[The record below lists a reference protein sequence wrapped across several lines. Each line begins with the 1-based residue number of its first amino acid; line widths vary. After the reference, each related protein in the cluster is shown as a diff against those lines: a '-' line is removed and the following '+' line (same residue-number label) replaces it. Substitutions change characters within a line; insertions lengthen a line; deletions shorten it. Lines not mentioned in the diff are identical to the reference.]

1 MLNQIFDFFK
11 KAVDTPDVR
20 RKILMTAAIVAFYR
34 FAAHVPAAGMDRE
47 TLRELFTGSTFLSLL
62 DIFSG
67 GTLANFSIMALG
79 LSPYIS
85 VSIIMQMMT
94 KVIPQ
99 LEELSKEGQYGQEKI
114 NQYTRMLTVPLAV
127 LQAVAMFIFLRSQGV
142 IINNDVLSMFALIV
156 TMTSGAILAVWLGEL
171 ITEYGITNGISF
183 LIFTNIVAVIPIT
196 ISQQI
201 TLISQEDMFKYLIF
215 AVLSILIIGLII
227 YITEATRRVAVN
239 YASRGRRAGVTST
252 YLPIRLNQVGVIPII
267 FAVSIVVAPSIL
279 SQFLATSPNI
289 KVAQFAVNLA
299 LQFNPQ
305 TFLYNVVYFLSVFG
319 FTFIHTSF
327 VFNPEDLADN
337 LKRSGGYIPG
347 IRPGIQTKE
356 FLAKV
361 INRITLV
368 GAVFLGL
375 VAVMP
380 SIFQVVLG
388 VANLAIGGTG
398 VLIVVS
404 VVLEM
409 TRGLESKLVMK
420 RYDTFIRS

>member
-1 MLNQIFDFFK
+1 MINQILDFFK
-11 KAVDTPDVR
+11 KAVDSPDIR
-20 RKILMTAAIVAFYR
+20 RKIVMTAAIVAFYR
-34 FAAHVPAAGMDRE
+34 FIAHVPAAGIDRD
-47 TLRELFTGSTFLSLL
+47 TLRELFTGSAFLSLL

-114 NQYTRMLTVPLAV
+114 NQYTRLLTVPLAV
-127 LQAVAMFIFLRSQGV
+127 LQSVAMYLFLRSQGV
-142 IINNDVLSMFALIV
+142 VVSVDLLNVAALIV
-156 TMTSGAILAVWLGEL
+156 TMTTGALLAVWLGEL
-171 ITEYGITNGISF
+171 ITEYGVTNGISF
-183 LIFTNIVAVIPIT
+183 LIFTNIVAAIPIT
-196 ISQQI
+196 VSQQI
-201 TLISQEDMFKYLIF
+201 SVISQEDILKYLIF
-215 AVLSILIIGLII
+215 AAIAILIISLII
-227 YITEATRRVAVN
+227 FITEATRRISVN

-267 FAVSIVVAPSIL
+267 FAVSIVIAPSVL
-279 SQFLATSPNI
+279 GQFLAGSPNI
-289 KVAQFAVNLA
+289 RVAQLATKLA
-299 LQFNPQ
+299 LSFNPQ
-305 TFLYNVVYFLSVFG
+305 TFLYSAVYFLSVFG

-337 LKRSGGYIPG
+337 LKKSGGYIPG
-347 IRPGIQTKE
+347 IRPGSQTKE
-356 FLAKV
+356 FLSKV

-368 GAVFLGL
+368 GAVFLGMI
-375 VAVMP
+375 AVMP
-380 SIFQVVLG
+380 SVFQAILG

-409 TRGLESKLVMK
+409 TRDLESKLVMK